1 MKKAAAA
8 LCASA
13 VGVFCVLLYIP
24 SWTNPFVLDDVAK
37 IETNPDLR
45 LPWSLGL
52 FFYPY
57 TKNAGEFRNDPS
69 RPLTFMVYWF
79 CWHAG
84 SGSPVPFRVVTTLL
98 HAVAAILVGWLAA
111 AAVGQF
117 FRIKPPPAVFGIA
130 AVLFSTSPLVAGTVV
145 YAYGLSDVLS
155 SVLLLAALVLLIRT
169 PQPGP
174 AAQAAAAGLFLL
186 ALGAKQSAIVLPAL
200 VVAWDL
206 LTGGP
211 AEMKQRIRLY
221 VPLVLVAISY
231 LAAREF
237 LFGRL
242 GDLEGGQAVR
252 LAGSYAGMQGAVI
265 LSYLKL
271 LAVPSGLSIDH
282 LPAAASFPPWL
293 RLTAWAV
300 VAALSVLAVKA
311 GFERT
316 SRPLRRLAGLGW
328 LIFVIALLP
337 TSSIVPTVDLMVE
350 RRAYFAAVGV
360 FIAVAG
366 TGWSLARRS
375 RAWRSALLL
384 VVLLAVVSQSA
395 VTWHRHAVY
404 GSPEALW
411 KESLALNPLN
421 RRALANLG
429 TYYSRVGRWED
440 AVQAFEKILAAN
452 PQDGPAWTK
461 LAYVLAQPGYAGRDD
476 RKAIEALERGL
487 ALNPTNFLG
496 FFNKAI
502 ILLRTGRTGEAED
515 ALRRAVALSPRYVPA
530 HFMLGEVA
538 LQAGRTDEARAHFR
552 EVLRL
557 NPGDA
562 AATARLRDLEER

>member
-8 LCASA
+8 LCATA
-13 VGVFCVLLYIP
+13 AGFICVLLYIP
-24 SWTNPFVLDDVAK
+24 SWTNPFVLDDIAK
-37 IETNPDLR
+37 IEANPDLR

-52 FFYPY
+52 FLYPY
-57 TKNAGEFRNDPS
+57 AKNAGESRNDPS
-69 RPLTFMVYWF
+69 RPLTFMVYWL

-84 SGSPVPFRVVTTLL
+84 SGSTVPFHVVSTLL
-98 HAVAAILVGWLAA
+98 HAMAAILVGWLAA
-111 AAVGQF
+111 VAAGRL
-117 FRIKPPPAVFGIA
+117 FRIKPPPAAFGIA
-130 AVLFSTSPLVAGTVV
+130 AGLFATSPLVAGTVV

-155 SVLLLAALVLLIRT
+155 SVFLLAALALLIRT
-169 PQPGP
+169 PKPGP
-174 AAQAAAAGLFLL
+174 GAQAAAAGFFLL
-186 ALGAKQSAIVLPAL
+186 ALAAKQSAIVLPAL
-200 VVAWDL
+200 VIAWDL

-211 AEMKQRIRLY
+211 AEMKRRIRLY
-221 VPLVLVAISY
+221 VPLVLVACFY
-231 LAAREF
+231 LAARAF
-237 LFGRL
+237 FFGSL

-252 LAGSYAGMQGAVI
+252 RAGSYVGMQGAVI
-265 LSYLKL
+265 LSYLRL

-300 VAALSVLAVKA
+300 VATLSLLAVKA

-316 SRPLRRLAGLGW
+316 SHPLRRLAGLGW
-328 LIFVIALLP
+328 LIFMIALLP
-337 TSSIVPTVDLMVE
+337 TSSIVPTVDLIVE
-350 RRAYFAAVGV
+350 RRAYFAAAGV
-360 FIAVAG
+360 FIAAAG
-366 TGWSLARRS
+366 AGWSLARRS
-375 RAWRSALLL
+375 KAWRSALLV

-395 VTWHRHAVY
+395 LTWHRHAVY
-404 GSPEALW
+404 RSPEALW

-421 RRALANLG
+421 RRAWANLG
-429 TYYSRVGRWED
+429 TYYSRVGRWKE

-476 RKAIEALERGL
+476 RKAIEALDRGL

-502 ILLRTGRTGEAED
+502 ILLRMDRALEAED
-515 ALRRAVALSPRYVPA
+515 ALRRAVALSPSYVPA

-538 LQAGRTDEARAHFR
+538 LRTGRIDEARAHFR
-552 EVLRL
+552 DVLRL

-562 AATARLRDLEER
+562 AATARLRDIGER